1 MDTTDADTI
10 ETLYR
15 ESAPSVARAFEIQ
28 RELSKKVIIQRNSG
42 EIRTVAGADIS
53 VMKDGRKLLCGII
66 VFSCPALE
74 EIERVYSVCEE
85 RFPYIPGLLAFRE
98 GPAIIETFRKLKRKP
113 DLLIIDGQGIAHP
126 RGFGIACH
134 VGVLLDIPAM
144 GIAKKKLYGTYEDP
158 GEKKGDSSPLLSKD
172 GDVIGSVLR
181 TKDKTRPVFVSP
193 GHRLDTDTA
202 REIALL
208 CARGY
213 RIPEPTRRADIYVAE
228 LKRGAYGIA

>member
-144 GIAKKKLYGTYEDP
+144 GIAKKKLYGTYEEP